1 MIDFLLL
8 FIIIEFK
15 RDSFIADLL
24 DSISFCYDSRNF
36 RVINI
41 SDYKFTT
48 IFLSNYFFT
57 QIGIILI
64 YNFKFSRKSAPG
76 NKLKTNF
83 ANQKQYQKEESRDKM
98 MLKEKKIDF

>member
-41 SDYKFTT
+41 SDYKSNT

-64 YNFKFSRKSAPG
+64 YNFKFSRKKCPRQQIE
-76 NKLKTNF
+76 NKF
-83 ANQKQYQKEESRDKM
+83 C
-98 MLKEKKIDF
+98 